1 MTDHEIVCPKCGT
14 AMREGFVPD
23 HAQGGYVQT
32 TWYEGPVEK
41 SFWAG
46 LRSLARATFRFGLTA
61 APSAA
66 TWNPT
71 RPEIPTVLA
80 RFQPRT
86 ARVADLRI

>member
-1 MTDHEIVCPKCGT
+1 MTDHEIVCPKCGA

-46 LRSLARATFRFGLTA
+46 LKVSGKSHFQVRSYRCSKCGYLESYAT
-61 APSAA
+61 
-66 TWNPT
+66 
-71 RPEIPTVLA
+71 
-80 RFQPRT
+80 
-86 ARVADLRI
+86 